1 MCIRDRVGRGDVESF
16 CILMYDKLSTIGQKR
31 MQIMRE
37 TNDGFKIAEADLEL
51 RGAGEILGTR
61 QTGDIFFKIAELP
74 RDASL
79 LTQAKKDAKNI
90 IDNDPGYGKEL
101 VRNWLSK
108 AEGFSLA

>member
-1 MCIRDRVGRGDVESF
+1 MA
-16 CILMYDKLSTIGQKR
+16 K
-31 MQIMRE
+31 MQIALNRNKKAIKE
-37 TNDGFKIAEADLEL
+37 HTISVEDGVRIAEADLEL

-108 AEGFSLA
+108 AEDFSLA